1 MIFLPWPYSHRQCI
15 LNEAKI
21 GFFTHV
27 EIRIS
32 TLKCQRLYAIS
43 EVLFERENKT
53 FRQDGQKRFLPWP
66 NVTEKGPIELT
77 EVLKSI
83 FHLLLVM
90 LILLISPTFIN
101 IFSLPCWSGPPR
113 LQEETKGNQY
123 QLQSKSC
130 KIEPL
135 YVLNGAMSLLALTC
149 LQSFPWFYSEQV
161 ISQGWANGHQ

>member
-1 MIFLPWPYSHRQCI
+1 MPYQKFCLKGRTKHSDRIDRKEFLPWPI
-15 LNEAKI
+15 
-21 GFFTHV
+21 
-27 EIRIS
+27 
-32 TLKCQRLYAIS
+32 
-43 EVLFERENKT
+43 
-53 FRQDGQKRFLPWP
+53 
-66 NVTEKGPIELT
+66 VTEEGPIQMT

-101 IFSLPCWSGPPR
+101 IFSLPCLSGYPR

-135 YVLNGAMSLLALTC
+135 YVLNGAMSLLTLTC
-149 LQSFPWFYSEQV
+149 LQSFPRFYSQQV
-161 ISQGWANGHQ
+161 ISQGWASMMRNRK